1 MSEIA
6 LSYNLQQ
13 IEFEIDYHKQ
23 VAGQSFWEIGRRL
36 KQVKENDLTHG
47 KFIDWIEKRG
57 IHQREAQRMMKVA
70 EELPNTTTLSHL
82 GSTALYLIATLPE
95 EEREKEHQTSKGE
108 LKTPDQMT
116 VREIQEL
123 KKQIQQ
129 KDKQIANL
137 TDVIDEM
144 AEMESEVIEKKVYPP
159 DYEGLKSD
167 NQLLSGALKEEQN
180 RRQEE
185 IKLVKQETEE
195 IIENLKRENNSLK
208 TIKKAEDADVE
219 QKQKQLRRLQLD
231 AEISVYT
238 LINKLIRFSTDQY
251 LTNEDVG
258 SIASVS
264 EKTKEDLSNAIE
276 RIEDYLD
283 EIKQAI
289 AGKIIV

>member
-23 VAGQSFWEIGRRL
+23 VAGQSLWEIGRRL
-36 KQVKENDLTHG
+36 KHVKENDLTHG

-123 KKQIQQ
+123 KKQLQQ
-129 KDKQIANL
+129 KEKQIANL

-264 EKTKEDLSNAIE
+264 DRTKEDLSNAID

>member
-23 VAGQSFWEIGRRL
+23 VAGQSLWEIGRRL
-36 KQVKENDLTHG
+36 KHVKENDLTHG

-123 KKQIQQ
+123 KKQLQQ
-129 KDKQIANL
+129 KEKQIANL

-264 EKTKEDLSNAIE
+264 DKTKEDLSNAIE

>member
-1 MSEIA
+1 MNEVS
-6 LSYNLQQ
+6 LSNDLNQ
-13 IEFEIDYHKQ
+13 IELEINHHKQ
-23 VAGQSFWEIGRRL
+23 VAGQSIWEIGRRL
-36 KQVKENDLTHG
+36 NHVKEKNLVHG
-47 KFIDWIEKRG
+47 EFITWVQSLGMNRSEAYKF
-57 IHQREAQRMMKVA
+57 MKVA
-70 EELPNTTTLSHL
+70 NEITNVGTYQHL
-82 GSTALYLIATLPE
+82 GTKALYLIATLPE
-95 EEREKEHQTSKGE
+95 EEREKEHETSKGE
-108 LKTPDQMT
+108 MKTPDQMT

-123 KKQIQQ
+123 KKQLQQ
-129 KDKQIANL
+129 KEKQIANL

-180 RRQEE
+180 RRQQE

-264 EKTKEDLSNAIE
+264 DRTKEDLSNAIE

>member
-1 MSEIA
+1 MNEIA
-6 LSYNLQQ
+6 LSNNLKQ

-23 VAGQSFWEIGRRL
+23 VAGQSLWEIGRRL
-36 KQVKENDLTHG
+36 KHVKENDLTHG

-123 KKQIQQ
+123 KKQLQQ
-129 KDKQIANL
+129 KEKQIANL

-185 IKLVKQETEE
+185 IKMVKQETEE

-208 TIKKAEDADVE
+208 TIKKAEDADIE

-258 SIASVS
+258 SIASVRD
-264 EKTKEDLSNAIE
+264 KTKEDLSNAIE

>member
-1 MSEIA
+1 MKEIA
-6 LSYNLQQ
+6 LSNDIRQ
-13 IEFEIDYHKQ
+13 IEFEINYHKKI
-23 VAGQSFWEIGRRL
+23 AGQSIWEIGKRL
-36 KQVKENDLTHG
+36 NHVKQNDLAHG
-47 KFIDWIEKRG
+47 EFLNWVESIGFNQSTARKF
-57 IHQREAQRMMKVA
+57 MKISN
-70 EELPNTTTLSHL
+70 ELPDRSTSNDL
-82 GSTALYLIATLPE
+82 GYEALYLIATLPE
-95 EEREKEHQTSKGE
+95 EEREKEHETSKGE

-123 KKQIQQ
+123 KKQLQQ
-129 KDKQIANL
+129 KEKQIANL

-195 IIENLKRENNSLK
+195 IIENLKRENDSLK

-264 EKTKEDLSNAIE
+264 DRTKEDLSNAIE

-283 EIKQAI
+283 EVKQAI